1 MGKAG
6 RGVARRAQAARQN
19 PEHGRLRPSVAQ
31 TAAGVFLA
39 REPET
44 APAERAACAA
54 CARRNHLPQRR
65 ECRGKLA
72 CAILRHAFSRRRGH
86 GGEPEAA
93 RLRRHRGLASD
104 DRRKP
109 CGRARLQANPEA
121 GRAMRGLLWLLVLSA
136 LAVALS
142 LAMRGHGAYALFVLH
157 PWRAEISLNLLAVL
171 LILVVAAGYFLL
183 KVVWHAVRLPSH
195 VRAFRQRRRGE
206 KGDRKSTRLNSSH

>member
-6 RGVARRAQAARQN
+6 RGVSRRAQAARQN
-19 PEHGRLRPSVAQ
+19 PEHGRLRSGVAQ
-31 TAAGVFLA
+31 PAPGVFPA

-44 APAERAACAA
+44 APAERAACASS
-54 CARRNHLPQRR
+54 ARRNHLPQRR

-72 CAILRHAFSRRRGH
+72 CAILRHAFSRRRGD

-109 CGRARLQANPEA
+109 CGGARLQANSEA
-121 GRAMRGLLWLLVLSA
+121 GWAMRGLLWLLVLSA

-157 PWRAEISLNLLAVL
+157 PWRAEISVNLLAIVL
-171 LILVVAAGYFLL
+171 IVVLAAGYFLMG
-183 KVVWHAVRLPSH
+183 VVWHALRVSLS
-195 VRAFRQRRRGE
+195 VRAFRQRLGDE
-206 KGDRKSTRLNSSH
+206 KA